1 MLALLACAPS
11 DAGTILASTLE
22 GSQKSDALA
31 GCRFALDGRLYDIG
45 ALAGMTIAV
54 PADIDVG
61 NFAGKAGPEGGSPDT
76 ESSLVSALSS
86 GGKLALQKV
95 VQGIFG
101 FSGELRVG
109 VCAAATPPGATAAA
123 PLGECSTGVT
133 AALTSGAPALLKM
146 GMSLKESSRGGGV
159 LASFLRMSGHMDASG
174 MARTLP
180 VGGRRTPR
188 RTPRAL

>member
-11 DAGTILASTLE
+11 DAGAILASTLE

-31 GCRFALDGRLYDIG
+31 GCRFALDGRLYDVG

-61 NFAGKAGPEGGSPDT
+61 NFAGKADGGKADGSPDT

-109 VCAAATPPGATAAA
+109 VCARKAITNDYARYAAYAG
-123 PLGECSTGVT
+123 
-133 AALTSGAPALLKM
+133 KM
-146 GMSLKESSRGGGV
+146 C
-159 LASFLRMSGHMDASG
+159 D
-174 MARTLP
+174 
-180 VGGRRTPR
+180 
-188 RTPRAL
+188 

>member
-1 MLALLACAPS
+1 MLALLTN
-11 DAGTILASTLE
+11 AGTILPSTLE

-31 GCRFALDGRLYDIG
+31 GCRFALDGRLYDVG

-61 NFAGKAGPEGGSPDT
+61 NFAGKADGKADGSPDT

-159 LASFLRMSGHMDASG
+159 LASFLRMSGHIDGASLT
-174 MARTLP
+174 ALP
-180 VGGRRTPR
+180 PIAGNLTTREVRPSS
-188 RTPRAL
+188 